1 MYIKVGVICRVY
13 VHITPTM
20 WYVHILYMSELKRWR
35 KSHSHLIFNFTWRSP
50 PFFLQCFL
58 CHFCKSKFV
67 CYISEWMLCFCL
79 KSEGGGF
86 NEKHGFGITWNY
98 FFLLLFLFIYQK
110 NTDITPSLTW
120 QLTMKLHKSLQYK
133 SLHMVFIISECS
145 KREVQVTDVFQ
156 GQVHLYCIVFLLQH
170 TQYSFLAS
178 LY

>member
-20 WYVHILYMSELKRWR
+20 WYVYILYMSELKRWR
-35 KSHSHLIFNFTWRSP
+35 KSHSHLIFNFTWRSS
-50 PFFLQCFL
+50 PFSCNVFCVFFASQNLSAIFL
-58 CHFCKSKFV
+58 
-67 CYISEWMLCFCL
+67 SECCASVWSQKVVVLMRNMALQ
-79 KSEGGGF
+79 
-86 NEKHGFGITWNY
+86 NY

-120 QLTMKLHKSLQYK
+120 QFTMKLHKSLQYK

-170 TQYSFLAS
+170 CCIKLNCI
-178 LY
+178 